1 MDEAEQRRIDAG
13 NAIDLKWL
21 RSFVVVAEEA
31 SFTRAA
37 SRVHVAQPGVSAQVR
52 RLESE
57 LGQQLLDRSGRSVR
71 LTEVGSAVLPFARA
85 ALDAVANA
93 RLAVDE
99 LAGLVRGQ
107 ITVGMVSG
115 CALPVLA
122 ELLAGFHDLYPGV
135 AITLTEGNSD
145 RLVEL
150 LRDGQL
156 DLALI
161 GSAGAAAPG
170 VDTAV
175 IVAEELVAAV
185 DPGHPLA
192 DSGAITV
199 GALRGVPLVSLPCG
213 TGVRAALDAACAE
226 AGFAPRIVFEA
237 SALPMVVRLAA
248 LGLGLAVVPASA
260 VPPVTGD
267 AGTGDA
273 GTGDAGAGNAGTGN
287 APRILRITDPQLR
300 SRLELAWNSA
310 PSANP
315 AARVLI
321 EHARTLVGRRPL
333 RRRQG
338 PGHRPRQGRQELPTG
353 IVVRVYLRDT
363 RPPNFSPLVNSFRQ
377 VPASSRVSPAKCGK
391 FASGNSPVWSTST
404 SRCTR

>member
-1 MDEAEQRRIDAG
+1 MDHAEQRRIDAG
-13 NAIDLKWL
+13 NDIDLKWL

-71 LTEVGSAVLPFARA
+71 LTQVGSVVLPFARA
-85 ALDAVANA
+85 ALEAVANA

-107 ITVGMVSG
+107 VTVGMVSG

-135 AITLTEGNSD
+135 AITLTEDNSD

-161 GSAGAAAPG
+161 GSAGTGDEAAPG
-170 VDTAV
+170 IDAVV

-185 DPGHPLA
+185 DSGHPLA

-199 GALRGVPLVSLPCG
+199 GALRDMPLVSLPRG
-213 TGVRAALDAACAE
+213 TGVRAALDAACAA

-237 SALPMVVRLAA
+237 SALPMVIQLAA
-248 LGLGLAVVPASA
+248 RGLGLAVVPAST
-260 VPPVTGD
+260 VP
-267 AGTGDA
+267 AA
-273 GTGDAGAGNAGTGN
+273 AGNGTEGN
-287 APRILRITDPQLR
+287 APRILRITDPRIR

-321 EHARTLVGRRPL
+321 EHAQALVRPGP
-333 RRRQG
+333 RPPSPPGSPGVAHRDRG
-338 PGHRPRQGRQELPTG
+338 PGSPR
-353 IVVRVYLRDT
+353 
-363 RPPNFSPLVNSFRQ
+363 
-377 VPASSRVSPAKCGK
+377 
-391 FASGNSPVWSTST
+391 
-404 SRCTR
+404 